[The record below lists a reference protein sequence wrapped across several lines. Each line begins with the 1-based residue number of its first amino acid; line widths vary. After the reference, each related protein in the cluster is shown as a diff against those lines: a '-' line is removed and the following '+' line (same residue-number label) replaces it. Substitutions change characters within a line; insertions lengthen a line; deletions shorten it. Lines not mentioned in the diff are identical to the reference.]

1 MKKLLKDSF
10 LRDLSRNFRA
20 DSNIN
25 SKLNRITISDIK
37 SQGLSVD
44 IRKKG
49 ISFYFRITLN
59 GRTNRIT
66 IG

>member
-1 MKKLLKDSF
+1 MKKTLTDKILKEF
-10 LRDLSRNFRA
+10 SRNNR
-20 DSNIN
+20 DDYGTNN
-25 SKLNRITISDIK
+25 VVNRITISDIK
-37 SQGLSVD
+37 SQDLSVD

-49 ISFYFRITLN
+49 ISFYSRMTLN